1 MTEMTTTHDATPDV
15 THAENAPAAE
25 AEPFILFDLAGAT
38 YAVRS
43 GEIQQLEMVGD
54 ITPVPNAPA
63 AVDGVVSVRGQVIP
77 VVNLRSRFGFPR
89 APFDLRSRL
98 LVVRREGRTVGF
110 AVDSAR
116 EFARIAPGA
125 IQPPPEGI
133 SGLNGRYLEGM
144 AHLGERLVLILD
156 MTDLFAP
163 EGAEVSPP
171 SPAADGAGEEQ
182 NP

>member
-1 MTEMTTTHDATPDV
+1 MSHD
-15 THAENAPAAE
+15 ERPAA
-25 AEPFILFDLAGAT
+25 ATAQREPFILFDLAGAT
-38 YAVRS
+38 YGVRS
-43 GEIQQLEMVGD
+43 REIQQLEMIGT

-63 AVDGVVSVRGQVIP
+63 FVDGVVSVRGQVIP
-77 VVNLRSRFGFPR
+77 VVNLRSRFGFDR
-89 APFDLRSRL
+89 APFDIRSRL

-116 EFARIAPGA
+116 EFASIPTDA

-133 SGLNGRYLEGM
+133 SGLNGRYLEGL

-156 MTDLFAP
+156 MTDLFSPDAT
-163 EGAEVSPP
+163 EVSPHH
-171 SPAADGAGEEQ
+171 PAEAGQGAL